1 MSKRCEDC
9 EHFNGYNYD
18 DGTPCCDYKNSSGDT
33 GYEVCPFNDVTSLR
47 KKGIKIEIDA
57 GFMDDYIKH
66 TIKNSVES
74 EAYKIATSEVKS
86 IINSEVKENI
96 RKKVV
101 EKLDEKLD
109 RVIDDALDDFLN
121 GEIHSGGLYGGS
133 LISRKQYI
141 ANIIEDKL
149 KNIDRYSI
157 KETAESA
164 ARNQINDFTR
174 RLKDEINSSIKTY
187 FDDVTRSTLTD
198 NIVSML
204 MCNDT
209 YKKLADSMGRL
220 LPDTQTT
227 NKR

>member
-9 EHFNGYNYD
+9 EYFNGYDYD
-18 DGTPCCDYKNSSGDT
+18 DGTPCCDYENSSGDT
-33 GYEVCPFNDVTSLR
+33 GYEVCPFNDVASLR
-47 KKGIKIEIDA
+47 KNGINIEIDS
-57 GFMDDYIKH
+57 GFMTDYIKH

-74 EAYKIATSEVKS
+74 EAHKIATNEVKS

-141 ANIIEDKL
+141 ASVIEDKL
-149 KNIDRYSI
+149 KKIDRYSI

-174 RLKDEINSSIKTY
+174 QLKEDVNSSIKTY

-220 LPDTQTT
+220 LPSSE
-227 NKR
+227 NNN

>member
-9 EHFNGYNYD
+9 EYFNGYDYG
-18 DGTPCCDYKNSSGDT
+18 DGTLCCDYENSSGDT
-33 GYEVCPFNDVTSLR
+33 GYEACPFNDVSSLR
-47 KKGIKIEIDA
+47 KNGIKIEIDS

-141 ANIIEDKL
+141 ASVIEDKL
-149 KNIDRYSI
+149 KKIDCYSI

-164 ARNQINDFTR
+164 ARDQINNFTR

-220 LPDTQTT
+220 LPSSE
-227 NKR
+227 NKN

>member
-9 EHFNGYNYD
+9 EYFNGYDYG
-18 DGTPCCDYKNSSGDT
+18 DGTPCCSYENSSGDT
-33 GYEVCPFNDVTSLR
+33 GYEVCPFNDVVSLR
-47 KKGIKIEIDA
+47 KKGINIEIDT

-101 EKLDEKLD
+101 EKLDERLD

-141 ANIIEDKL
+141 ANVVEEKL
-149 KNIDRYSI
+149 KNIDSYSI
-157 KETAESA
+157 KETAGSI
-164 ARNQINDFTR
+164 ARNQINNFTR
-174 RLKDEINSSIKTY
+174 QLKDDINSSIKTY

-220 LPDTQTT
+220 LPSSE
-227 NKR
+227 NNN

>member
-1 MSKRCEDC
+1 MSKCCEDC
-9 EHFNGYNYD
+9 EYFNGYNYD

-33 GYEVCPFNDVTSLR
+33 GYEMCPFNDVTTLR
-47 KKGIKIEIDA
+47 KKGIKIEIDT

-66 TIKNSVES
+66 TIKNSVEN
-74 EAYKIATSEVKS
+74 EAHKIAINEVKS
-86 IINSEVKENI
+86 IIDNEVKENI

-101 EKLDEKLD
+101 SKLDERLD
-109 RVIDDALDDFLN
+109 QVIDNALNDFLN
-121 GEIHSGGLYGGS
+121 GEIYSGGLYGGS

-141 ANIIEDKL
+141 ANVIEEKL
-149 KNIDRYSI
+149 KKIDSYSI
-157 KETAESA
+157 KETAERT
-164 ARNQINDFTR
+164 ARNQIDSFTR
-174 RLKDEINSSIKTY
+174 QLKDDINSSIKTY

-220 LPDTQTT
+220 LPDTK
-227 NKR
+227 N